1 MFTSQDKNHIGFFPT
16 FNIQHQ
22 KDCPKFEFMTQ
33 GLACDFF
40 EKMTY
45 ESLYRENNNKDDKST
60 CCEDNDVSPSMEK
73 YNFTSLHN
81 SDNESEGKCKSVIS
95 EPQIHDFYSFCE
107 DEAFNSLPSRDRR
120 TRSDPTS
127 NREKSKKTFKLNQAV
142 EDLFQKNGENQF
154 QKCLMGLIID
164 LSD

>member
-1 MFTSQDKNHIGFFPT
+1 MFSGQDKHIGFFPN

-60 CCEDNDVSPSMEK
+60 CCEDNDASPSMEK
-73 YNFTSLHN
+73 YNFSSLHN
-81 SDNESEGKCKSVIS
+81 SDNESEGKTKSVNS
-95 EPQIHDFYSFCE
+95 EPQIHDFYNLCE
-107 DEAFNSLPSRDRR
+107 DETFHSLPSRDRR
-120 TRSDPTS
+120 SRSDPTS

-142 EDLFQKNGENQF
+142 EDLFQKEGENRF
-154 QKCLMGLIID
+154 QQCLMGLIID
-164 LSD
+164 LTD